1 MFVILKAQDTYKVRQ
16 QELRKGKPIETCVF
30 IGDDLPTTYHFGYKI
45 ETEIIGVVSA
55 FKQDNKLFD
64 YENQYQ
70 IRGMAVLNQYQGTGI
85 GKKLF
90 IEMEQFLIT
99 LGINLIWFNARKIAL
114 PFYQNISCELIG
126 DSFEIE
132 DVGTHYLMF
141 KKIQ

>member
-16 QELRKGKPIETCVF
+16 QELRIGKPIETCVF